1 MHPPPLLTRFYIQRM
16 SRFIYQ
22 RWPRQWI
29 GGFILITL
37 CGLTITP
44 AAAQSQSGKIVD
56 DPTQLEAGEVVRVEG
71 GKVRQV
77 AFSPDEAV
85 LAVATSAGL
94 WLYGPTANSN
104 GQLLDKT
111 PVQALWWSADGTL
124 LAALADDGVLQVW
137 QVALKKSLTTI
148 TGASPIA
155 NVAWA
160 PNGSQLATGSVDGVI
175 EIWSLSNSHRL
186 QTLEGHTARIS
197 SLHWFTDG
205 TQLVSAAEDG
215 SVRAWQVQGAAPSQ
229 PTPTNTPTPTPVI
242 TATVQAD
249 TLNVRT
255 GPATTFERIGTA
267 KRGERLLVVGQ
278 SNNCAWL
285 QVKTANNLQG
295 WVAATNQ
302 FVVLS
307 SDCSALTAPAVA
319 ARSPLTPTV
328 SVQITPTATS
338 VLVPTATPAALPTPI
353 PPSPTPAPTTP
364 ADPFPPDKGC
374 FLFQNQLGPELTV
387 TITGGDGTFNQSFK
401 VPDSKEVP
409 YCLSPGHY
417 TYTIDAP
424 PPWADINGELDAKAG
439 DRFLFP
445 IRPRQ

>member
-1 MHPPPLLTRFYIQRM
+1 MYPPPLAIQRAQHPLCR
-16 SRFIYQ
+16 SWQ
-22 RWPRQWI
+22 RR
-29 GGFILITL
+29 LITVWALAIL
-37 CGLTITP
+37 CSLTITP
-44 AAAQSQSGKIVD
+44 AYAQGQSGKIVD
-56 DPTQLEAGEVVRVEG
+56 NPTQLQPGEVVQVEG

-94 WLYGPTANSN
+94 WLYGPTATSN
-104 GQLLDKT
+104 GQLLDKA

-155 NVAWA
+155 SVAWA
-160 PNGSQLATGSVDGVI
+160 PNGSQLATGSVDGMI
-175 EIWSLSNSHRL
+175 EIWSLSNSQRL
-186 QTLEGHTARIS
+186 QTLEGHTGRIN

-205 TQLVSAAEDG
+205 TQLISAAEDG
-215 SVRAWQVQGAAPSQ
+215 TVRAWQVQVAAPSQ

-267 KRGERLLVVGQ
+267 KRGERLIVIGQ

-302 FVVLS
+302 FVTLS
-307 SDCSALTAPAVA
+307 SNCNALTAPSVA
-319 ARSPLTPTV
+319 ASSAPTPTV
-328 SVQITPTATS
+328 SAPITPTATA
-338 VLVPTATPAALPTPI
+338 VLLPTPTSVV
-353 PPSPTPAPTTP
+353 PPTPSAPTPTPTPTTP

-439 DRFLFP
+439 DRYLFP